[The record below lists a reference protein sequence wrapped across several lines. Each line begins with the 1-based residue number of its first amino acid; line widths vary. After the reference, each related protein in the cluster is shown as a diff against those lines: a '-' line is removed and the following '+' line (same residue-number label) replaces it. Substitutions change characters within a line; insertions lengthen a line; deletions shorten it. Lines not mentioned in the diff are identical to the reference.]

1 MTSQL
6 RVPAAKSRPLCNTT
20 NLLNKIYYIPR
31 EGGSELIPYL
41 LSGDLKTAAG
51 STLVIKKDLIKEV
64 GYFDE
69 DFERRQDIEFL
80 VRVLKQS
87 SLVYVDK
94 VLMERHNSPTPSAED
109 FKSADMKLLQKF
121 SDDVIQSEIN
131 GYSIISRR
139 HASLAK
145 LYCRDGHIR
154 KSIVHITRAKKTPIN
169 LLGIFLAVIRGL

>member
-1 MTSQL
+1 VTSQL

-94 VLMERHNSPTPSAED
+94 VLM
-109 FKSADMKLLQKF
+109 
-121 SDDVIQSEIN
+121 
-131 GYSIISRR
+131 
-139 HASLAK
+139 
-145 LYCRDGHIR
+145 
-154 KSIVHITRAKKTPIN
+154 
-169 LLGIFLAVIRGL
+169 